1 MGLAWQ
7 RISGRDFD
15 IVWMSSPSTDLNTWI
30 LGWKGYSWPHWRA
43 NAIEDPINLF
53 YQRPALYLI
62 LDYIFH

>member
-30 LGWKGYSWPHWRA
+30 LGWKGYSWPNWRA